1 MYINYVI
8 VRMEMDSKIEFRK
21 PKKEDA
27 KQIVNLI
34 KIGGTLDLNSEYLYL
49 LQTTHFKNTCCVAVC
64 DEQIIGFVSGYMIPH
79 EKNKLFIWQVAV
91 CSQYRGQNL
100 AMQIILHILKNVTAD
115 YIISTVSPS
124 NHSSKR
130 VFEKLAQFLSTSLM
144 TEVLFDLDDFIQAHE
159 EEVQYTIGPITSKER
174 IQYENI

>member
-8 VRMEMDSKIEFRK
+8 VRMEMDSKIKFRK

-34 KIGGTLDLNSEYLYL
+34 TVGGTLDLNSEYLYL
-49 LQTTHFKNTCCVAVC
+49 LQTTHFQDTCCVAVC
-64 DEQIIGFVSGYMIPH
+64 NEQIIGFVSGYIIPN

-91 CSQYRGQNL
+91 SIQYRGQNL
-100 AMQIILHILKNVTAD
+100 AMQIILQILKNVSVE
-115 YIISTVSPS
+115 YLVSTVSPS
-124 NHSSKR
+124 NHSSAR
-130 VFEKLAQFLSTSLM
+130 VFEKLAQFLSTRFT

-159 EEVQYTIGPITSKER
+159 EEVQYTIGPI
-174 IQYENI
+174 IQK

>member
-8 VRMEMDSKIEFRK
+8 VRTEMDSKIEFRK

-49 LQTTHFKNTCCVAVC
+49 LQTTHFKDTCCVAVC
-64 DEQIIGFVSGYMIPH
+64 DEQIIGFVSGYILPND
-79 EKNKLFIWQVAV
+79 KNTLFIWQVAV
-91 CSQYRGQNL
+91 SSQYRGQNL
-100 AMQIILHILKNVTAD
+100 AMQIIMHIVKNVTVE
-115 YIISTVSPS
+115 YVISTVSPS
-124 NHSSKR
+124 NISSSR
-130 VFEKLAQFLSTSLM
+130 VFEKLAVFLSTSFT

-159 EEVQYTIGPITSKER
+159 EEVQYTIGPITHK
-174 IQYENI
+174 